1 MRSLGTFLS
10 IVIPSITAFSI
21 PKGTGNNDP
30 PVSSSLVGYCD
41 CAIIGAG
48 PAGLATAIAISK
60 SSPSSSIAIF
70 DRDGFQPKGASIQ
83 ISKPGWESIE
93 NLDSSLVNKL
103 KKTGVPVTSVE
114 FKPMDVTKSNDDS
127 NEGIKGVIMSRF
139 VLKAVSFF
147 YRILRRAITYVHL
160 WHDVRSVLADHA
172 KEVYSATNSKEGS
185 SSDALIELNC
195 NLESIQPLSN
205 PTNNEDGPRF
215 EITFENQEKKL
226 HAKYVFACD
235 GTNSRVRSLLP
246 DEPDILLSENK
257 SVWRGV
263 APNVQSFGKAI
274 FYRGANDGRSALV
287 FPGGKDAGSSW
298 TVISNAKPGKSQTRE
313 EARERLLAVTTG
325 CDDILKRAIGD
336 SPIIIE
342 NKLQVRDFELPW
354 ESSYDGLVYI
364 GDAAHPVRPT
374 GEGTALAFEDA
385 KVLGDMVAKHGL
397 CVEALRLYEDARY
410 EPVKEI
416 SEKVRAA
423 AQSFYS
429 RSIDSF

>member
-21 PKGTGNNDP
+21 AKGTAANDP
-30 PVSSSLVGYCD
+30 PVGTSLVDYCD

-60 SSPSSSIAIF
+60 SSPLSSIAIF

-83 ISKPGWESIE
+83 ISKTGWKSIE
-93 NLDSSLVNKL
+93 NLDPSLVKKL
-103 KKTGVPVTSVE
+103 KKTGVPVTSIE
-114 FKPMDVTKSNDDS
+114 FKPMDVTKSNAS
-127 NEGIKGVIMSRF
+127 NEGVSKGVMSRF

-147 YRILRRAITYVHL
+147 FRVLQRAVTYVHL
-160 WHDVRSVLADHA
+160 WHDVRCVLADHA
-172 KEVYSATNSKEGS
+172 KEVYSASNSKEGP
-185 SSDALIELNC
+185 SSDDLMELNC

-205 PTNNEDGPRF
+205 PTKSELEDGPRF
-215 EITFENQEKKL
+215 ELTFENQEKRIQ
-226 HAKYVFACD
+226 AKYVFACD

-246 DEPDILLSENK
+246 NEPDVLLSENK

-298 TVISNAKPGKSQTRE
+298 TVISDAKPGKSKSVE
-313 EARERLLAVTTG
+313 EARERLLAVTTD
-325 CDDILKRAIGD
+325 CDDFLKRAIDD

-385 KVLGDMVAKHGL
+385 KVLGDMIAKHGL
-397 CVEALRLYEDARY
+397 CVEALRSYEDARY

-416 SEKVRAA
+416 SAKVRATA
-423 AQSFYS
+423 NSYYS
-429 RSIDSF
+429 R